1 MEEKLKKMTKNKK
14 DMHEVK
20 KIRWSVSGAISVIFE
35 KVQNS
40 KMRFRKSEKYN
51 EAMERLC
58 AYFGTNETQ
67 TLILCIIFALHFETP
82 EATWDLSDLRREI
95 GCSALKTVSWPAEIA
110 ELRKRHFLNSSR
122 GTCFYPSEQLMSAI
136 SANEEI
142 VIDESEFLIDFS
154 KFVSNVADMVENRES
169 DNISPHR
176 LARNV
181 TTYESENS
189 GLPIVKSA
197 RLILTE
203 TQDRIFFYDACSDY
217 LKREDTSLQATIR
230 DIYSNHERYAVAETF
245 IRETNPLLALGLLE
259 FTVKGNMRD
268 SELTLTEK
276 GIEIL
281 AGEQKDLFVKK
292 IDEKLL
298 IKPEK
303 IKKKT
308 LFYSKENQEQIDILK
323 NALSEEKLGEI
334 QKRLKEEAMP
344 VGVAVLLYGSP
355 GTGKT
360 ESVFQIARET
370 GRPVVHVDISD
381 TKSCWFGESEKKI
394 KELFRNYARMCESA
408 SKSSDGKTP
417 ILLFNEADAVFARR
431 KSNATSSVD
440 QTENAMQNIIL
451 EEMENLEGIMVATTN
466 FADNLDPAFER
477 RFLFKIQF
485 ENPSFEAKKS
495 IWLSK
500 LAWLSEKDA
509 ESFAQKYEFSGGQ
522 IDNIVR
528 KITMQEVITGKRPEI
543 PEIEDMCRVEK
554 LCKDSGRKM
563 GFCA

>member
-1 MEEKLKKMTKNKK
+1 M
-14 DMHEVK
+14 
-20 KIRWSVSGAISVIFE
+20 
-35 KVQNS
+35 
-40 KMRFRKSEKYN
+40 
-51 EAMERLC
+51 
-58 AYFGTNETQ
+58 
-67 TLILCIIFALHFETP
+67 
-82 EATWDLSDLRREI
+82 
-95 GCSALKTVSWPAEIA
+95 
-110 ELRKRHFLNSSR
+110 
-122 GTCFYPSEQLMSAI
+122 
-136 SANEEI
+136 
-142 VIDESEFLIDFS
+142 
-154 KFVSNVADMVENRES
+154 
-169 DNISPHR
+169 
-176 LARNV
+176 
-181 TTYESENS
+181 
-189 GLPIVKSA
+189 
-197 RLILTE
+197 
-203 TQDRIFFYDACSDY
+203 
-217 LKREDTSLQATIR
+217 
-230 DIYSNHERYAVAETF
+230 
-245 IRETNPLLALGLLE
+245 
-259 FTVKGNMRD
+259 
-268 SELTLTEK
+268 
-276 GIEIL
+276 
-281 AGEQKDLFVKK
+281 
-292 IDEKLL
+292 
-298 IKPEK
+298 
-303 IKKKT
+303 
-308 LFYSKENQEQIDILK
+308 K